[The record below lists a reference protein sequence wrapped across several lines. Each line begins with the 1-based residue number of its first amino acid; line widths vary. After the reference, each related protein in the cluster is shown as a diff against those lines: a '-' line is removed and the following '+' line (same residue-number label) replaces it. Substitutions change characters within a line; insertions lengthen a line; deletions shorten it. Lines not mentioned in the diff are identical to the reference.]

1 MAAQINATTQD
12 HLEIEDIIEDVVI
25 LKDGSAC
32 LVLQTT
38 AVNFGLLSEKEQDA
52 TIFAYAALLNSLSF
66 PIQIVIRSKRTD
78 ISDYL
83 RQLSEAEEKQRN
95 LDLKAQIRKY
105 REFVSQTVQKGKVL
119 DKKFYI
125 VIPFSF
131 LELGA
136 SGALKGLAKG
146 GRGLPFSKDYIL
158 EQAKINLYPKR
169 DQLLKQLSRLGLSAK
184 VLTASELV
192 ELYFD
197 VYNPAEVGTQKIH
210 HAEAFYTAPIVEPAI
225 EEEKPKAPP
234 SPQPQVQPTTNQAQI
249 KTDQEKALRELQE
262 VIDKAK
268 AGLAQKTATPP
279 IFNANDLN
287 QTSIG
292 QQQTGQEQ
300 K

>member
-1 MAAQINATTQD
+1 MAARISATTQE
-12 HLEIEDIIEDVVI
+12 HLEIDDIIEDVVI

-38 AVNFGLLSEKEQDA
+38 AVNFGLLSEREQDA

-78 ISDYL
+78 ISNYL
-83 RQLSEAEEKQRN
+83 EQLSEAEEKQRN
-95 LDLKAQIRKY
+95 LDLKDQIRKY
-105 REFVSQTVQKGKVL
+105 REFVSQTVQKGRVL

-136 SGALKGLAKG
+136 GGALKGLAKG
-146 GRGLPFSKDYIL
+146 GGALPYSKDYIL

-169 DQLLKQLSRLGLSAK
+169 DQLLKQLARLGLSAK
-184 VLTASELV
+184 VLTAPELV

-197 VYNPAEVGTQKIH
+197 VYNPAEVGTQKVYFTQ
-210 HAEAFYTAPIVEPAI
+210 ASYFAPIVEPAI
-225 EEEKPKAPP
+225 EEEEKPVAPP
-234 SPQPQVQPTTNQAQI
+234 PQPTTVQPTPAQTQAT
-249 KTDQEKALRELQE
+249 KEQEKALRELQE
-262 VIDKAK
+262 VVVKAK
-268 AGLAQKTATPP
+268 AGLAQKTAAPP
-279 IFNANDLN
+279 TLDLKETG
-287 QTSIG
+287 QIQGG
-292 QQQTGQEQ
+292 QQQGQKQ

>member
-1 MAAQINATTQD
+1 MAARINATTQD
-12 HLEIEDIIEDVVI
+12 HLEIDDIVEDVVL

-38 AVNFGLLSEKEQDA
+38 AVNFGLLSEREQDA

-78 ISDYL
+78 ISNYL
-83 RQLSEAEEKQRN
+83 EQLSEAEKKQRN
-95 LDLKAQIRKY
+95 LDLKDQIRKY
-105 REFVSQTVQKGKVL
+105 REFVSQTVQKGRVL

-136 SGALKGLAKG
+136 GGALRGLAKG
-146 GRGLPFSKDYIL
+146 GRALPYSKDYIL

-169 DQLLKQLSRLGLSAK
+169 DQLLKQLSRLGLSAR
-184 VLTASELV
+184 VLAAPELV

-197 VYNPAEVGTQKIH
+197 VYNPAEVGGQKIH
-210 HAEAFYTAPIVEPAI
+210 LTEASYTTPIVEPAVE
-225 EEEKPKAPP
+225 EEEKPATPP
-234 SPQPQVQPTTNQAQI
+234 LQPTVQPAPNQAQTP
-249 KTDQEKALRELQE
+249 KDQGKALRELQE
-262 VIDKAK
+262 VVTRAK
-268 AGLAQKTATPP
+268 AGLAQKTAASPTPEP
-279 IFNANDLN
+279 GPTN
-287 QTSIG
+287 QA
-292 QQQTGQEQ
+292 QMMQEQDQEQ